1 MESEVG
7 LLADILL
14 RRADAMATA
23 MAEQIVR
30 EIPLY
35 NEALPFAALRESCLR
50 HIHSV
55 LEPLTPRPD
64 PAGREA
70 REFGRARAVEGIPLS
85 AIEAAY
91 RVAFRFLWDEFAV
104 EAVREGV
111 TAEAALR
118 IGTEIMR
125 AADEYPREM
134 AEGYRAEIAERARSE
149 EQRRSA
155 LVQALL
161 EGRLD
166 DTNLWEAADV
176 LSLPQ
181 SGPYVVIAA
190 RVPEIGEHALPQIQR
205 GLHGIGIDSAWR
217 LMHDVEIGVARL
229 PRPADPRDPFDRLV
243 EALAAGAT
251 SRVGVS
257 PPYDDLRATSQA
269 LRLARIA
276 LHGALDR
283 RGVVVFGRDPLS
295 VAAAS
300 APDIMP
306 RLSRTVLAALDDLP
320 PDDRALL
327 LDTFGAWLDSGGSAE
342 QTARHLFV
350 HPNTVRYRLRRLE
363 ERTGRSLSDPR
374 WVAELSLAYEIDRRL
389 ISPPGP
395 GGVSGST
402 GAAGF
407 TGSAGSIGSTGS
419 AGSAASPGRPDPPV
433 TAVREG

>member
-1 MESEVG
+1 
-7 LLADILL
+7 
-14 RRADAMATA
+14 
-23 MAEQIVR
+23 
-30 EIPLY
+30 
-35 NEALPFAALRESCLR
+35 
-50 HIHSV
+50 
-55 LEPLTPRPD
+55 
-64 PAGREA
+64 
-70 REFGRARAVEGIPLS
+70 
-85 AIEAAY
+85 
-91 RVAFRFLWDEFAV
+91 
-104 EAVREGV
+104 
-111 TAEAALR
+111 
-118 IGTEIMR
+118 
-125 AADEYPREM
+125 M

-205 GLHGIGIDSAWR
+205 GLHGMGIDSAWR

-229 PRPADPRDPFDRLV
+229 PRPGDPFDRLV
-243 EALAAGAT
+243 AALDAGAAG
-251 SRVGVS
+251 RVGVS

-283 RGVVVFGRDPLS
+283 HRVVVFGRDPLS

-306 RLSRTVLAALDDLP
+306 RLSRTVLAALDGLP

-342 QTARHLFV
+342 QTARELFV

-389 ISPPGP
+389 TASRPAGPAGGPAAAPQPEPPPSP
-395 GGVSGST
+395 
-402 GAAGF
+402 AGD
-407 TGSAGSIGSTGS
+407 A
-419 AGSAASPGRPDPPV
+419 
-433 TAVREG
+433 